1 MFRRAGPR
9 LISRVPASVSTLDV
23 TSGSGKDEGKGLGW
37 KDYVALFIAL
47 LQTVALPML
56 LLILM
61 VLAAVALL
69 RLLH

>member
-1 MFRRAGPR
+1 
-9 LISRVPASVSTLDV
+9 VPTSVSTPDV

-37 KDYVALFIAL
+37 KDYVAIFIAL

-56 LLILM
+56 LLIVM
-61 VLAAVALL
+61 IVAAVALL

>member
-1 MFRRAGPR
+1 MTRG
-9 LISRVPASVSTLDV
+9 
-23 TSGSGKDEGKGLGW
+23 GGKDDGKGLGW

-56 LLILM
+56 LLIVM
-61 VLAAVALL
+61 ILAAVAIL

>member
-1 MFRRAGPR
+1 M
-9 LISRVPASVSTLDV
+9 LISRVPTSVSTPDV
-23 TSGSGKDEGKGLGW
+23 TSGSGNDDGKGLGW

-61 VLAAVALL
+61 IVAAVALL

>member
-1 MFRRAGPR
+1 M
-9 LISRVPASVSTLDV
+9 AS
-23 TSGSGKDEGKGLGW
+23 GNGKDDENGLGW

-61 VLAAVALL
+61 ILAAVALL